1 MAEKFDI
8 EIEEEEVG
16 QTETTWQ
23 SLVRRVVLAGAGAVG
38 LAQDEAEAFV
48 RRLVLRG
55 ELGEKDGRSLLAEI
69 HEQQRRFARL
79 GPLFLLERQVEFVL
93 HRLSVPTKTE
103 IDQLSVKIEA
113 LSQKVDHLRQ
123 LLQQKEGR
131 QRGDD

>member
-1 MAEKFDI
+1 MAEKFEI
-8 EIEEEEVG
+8 EIEEEEVAQG
-16 QTETTWQ
+16 EPAWQ

-48 RRLVLRG
+48 RRLVQRG

-79 GPLFLLERQVEFVL
+79 GPMFLLERQVEFVL

-103 IDQLSVKIEA
+103 IDQLAAKIEL
-113 LSQKVDHLRQ
+113 LSQKVDQLRQ
-123 LLQQKEGR
+123 LLQHKDSH
-131 QRGDD
+131 RGE

>member
-1 MAEKFDI
+1 MAEKFEI
-8 EIEEEEVG
+8 EIEEEDVEPS
-16 QTETTWQ
+16 ETTWQ
-23 SLVRRVVLAGAGAVG
+23 ALVQRVVLAGAGAVG

-48 RRLVLRG
+48 RRLVQRG

-103 IDQLSVKIEA
+103 IDELSAKIET
-113 LSQKVDHLRQ
+113 LSQKVDQLRQ
-123 LLQQKEGR
+123 LLQPKDKR
-131 QRGDD
+131 